1 MVFRSGVK
9 IQEKRPPL
17 VRVLAMS
24 PADPDEVMAH
34 VRNMQ

>member
-9 IQEKRPPL
+9 VQEKRPPL

-24 PADPDEVMAH
+24 PADPDEAMVH
-34 VRNMQ
+34 VEAM